1 MSSHAMM
8 SGNSFTQWQV
18 LGMSSHAMTS
28 SNSFAQLGVLGMSSH
43 AMMGGNSFAQ
53 WQFPVGFLF
62 LVGDVLY
69 GRAHGGGIWIW
80 ATKDNPPNGGSN
92 SVYIC

>member
-8 SGNSFTQWQV
+8 SGNSF
-18 LGMSSHAMTS
+18 
-28 SNSFAQLGVLGMSSH
+28 AQQQDLGMSSH

-53 WQFPVGFLF
+53 WWVPVCFSF

-69 GRAHGGGIWIW
+69 GRACGGGIQ
-80 ATKDNPPNGGSN
+80 
-92 SVYIC
+92 IC